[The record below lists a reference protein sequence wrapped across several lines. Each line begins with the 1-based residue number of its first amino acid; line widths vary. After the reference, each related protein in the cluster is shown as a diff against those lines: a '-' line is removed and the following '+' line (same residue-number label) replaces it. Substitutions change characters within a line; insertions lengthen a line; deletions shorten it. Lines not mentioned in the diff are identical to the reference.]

1 MSVLEIEGKS
11 GMSLPQSFEHR
22 DPTALSAGSMAPG
35 GCGGAATAS
44 ASSTDAMGGNGIMSV
59 LN

>member
-11 GMSLPQSFEHR
+11 GMSPPQSFEHR

-44 ASSTDAMGGNGIMSV
+44 STDAMGGNGIMSV